1 MPFFTKVSLRQK
13 ILISYIVVVTAFIAV
28 MYPLASLMVKHIVRN
43 SLRERSSEI
52 IDRIKDEPNDYA
64 LIQKLKDQ
72 RYLVFFR
79 VSLITNERELLY
91 DSYTRRLLGPQF
103 NQNLARHPE
112 VEQAFKEGIGF
123 YEGESTLLKQKFLYT
138 AQTFD
143 FHGKTYAL
151 RTAFPYIF
159 VTELTR
165 DVEIGL
171 IGLSI
176 AALLLFSLMTW
187 YIVNRLTQPIHQI
200 ITSVKPFQEGRM
212 STLPEIK
219 IDKNAYDDVR
229 TLANALNLLSAKIQ
243 NHIDTLTQ
251 ERNETL
257 AVLESLVEGVI
268 AINHQQIITYANS
281 MALSLLNFERE
292 ELIGHPIATI
302 NQKEC
307 NDLIHECQQ
316 SQQIVTNTVKINRD
330 TSKTFLDIVAIPKEN
345 NSGAVLVMEDKS
357 AHYKLL
363 EMRKDFIANASHEL
377 KTPITIIRGFAETLH
392 DNPDIP
398 KETCAMITEKI
409 LHNCKR
415 MSALVKD
422 LLVLTDIENI
432 PHSRLID
439 CDLYEIVQSCG
450 HMIQDLY
457 PDANVTINASANG
470 DFLFTADPSLIE
482 LAVIN
487 LLENAAK
494 YSKPPA
500 QITITLD
507 DMGDQI
513 KLVIAD
519 RGIGIPKSDLEYI
532 FQRFYT
538 VNKAHSRKLG
548 GSGLGLSIV
557 ETIVQKHGGKIT
569 VESEIDYGTS
579 FTIIFTKHVLKADR
593 TEQDRAG

>member
-1 MPFFTKVSLRQK
+1 MSFFNNVSLRKK
-13 ILISYIVVVTAFIAV
+13 ILISYIVIVIAFIAV
-28 MYPLASLMVKHIVRN
+28 MYPLASFMVQHIVRN

-52 IDRIKDEPNDYA
+52 IEKIKDEPNDYA

-79 VSLITNERELLY
+79 VSLITDERVLLY

-112 VEQAFKEGIGF
+112 VEQAFKEGVGF
-123 YEGESTLLKQKFLYT
+123 YEGTSTLLKQKFLYT
-138 AQTFD
+138 AETFD
-143 FHGKTYAL
+143 FHGKTYVL

-159 VTELTR
+159 VSELTR

-187 YIVNRLTQPIHQI
+187 YIVNRLTHPIHQI
-200 ITSVKPFQEGRM
+200 IQSVRPFQEGRIP
-212 STLPEIK
+212 TLPDIK

-229 TLANALNLLSAKIQ
+229 MLANVLNLLSTKIQ
-243 NHIDTLTQ
+243 SHIDTITQ

-268 AINHQQIITYANS
+268 AINHQQTITYANG
-281 MALSLLNFERE
+281 MALSLLGFTRE
-292 ELIGHPIATI
+292 EIVGQPITIISQHDCLNLIR
-302 NQKEC
+302 
-307 NDLIHECQQ
+307 ECQQ
-316 SQQIVTNTVKINRD
+316 LQQMLTNTAQIKRDGSKI
-330 TSKTFLDIVAIPKEN
+330 FLDIVAIPKEN

-392 DNPDIP
+392 DHPDIA
-398 KETCAMITEKI
+398 KETYVMITEKI

-415 MSALVKD
+415 MSTLVKD

-432 PHSRLID
+432 PHSRLIE
-439 CDLYEIVQSCG
+439 CDLYEIVLSCKQ
-450 HMIQDLY
+450 MIQDLH
-457 PDANVTINASANG
+457 PNANIVFNKSVNG

-500 QITITLD
+500 QITITID
-507 DMGDQI
+507 DLGDKI

-519 RGIGIPKSDLEYI
+519 RGIGIPKADLEHI

-557 ETIVQKHGGKIT
+557 ETIVQKHHGKIS

-579 FTIIFTKHVLKADR
+579 FTLVFPKHILE
-593 TEQDRAG
+593 TS